1 MTRHLLGIDAGNT
14 VVKAVLFDLDGRM
27 LARAA
32 LDGQSRHPQPG
43 HVERDIAEL
52 WSNAALVI
60 RRCLEEGGV
69 SGSDVA
75 AVGTAGHGN
84 GLYLLD
90 KSNAPLLGIQSID
103 NRAAELAA
111 DMRDWVG
118 DTVYPLCL
126 QKPWPAQTATL
137 LAWIKRNRPDLYA
150 SAGTALLCKD
160 VMTFALTGERVSDYS
175 DMSGA
180 GLLRLPQRGYDRTL
194 LGDYGLEDA
203 AHLLPP
209 LVESDAVAG
218 TVTEKMASASG
229 LAAGTPVAGG
239 LFDVVASMIGS
250 GAHGVGEAAIVAGTW
265 GINQIVREK
274 PLVDDRIFHAST
286 WRPDR
291 YIAIESS
298 ATSAVNLEWYVRE
311 FGNGHGAAAFEA
323 CNDLVASVAFSAELP
338 LFHPFLFGSATHPD
352 ARGGFFGLS
361 GWHGKAEMLYAIYE
375 GVVFEHRRHIERL
388 RAAGASFETA
398 ALSGGGSRSTV
409 WCQMFADIIGVPV
422 TVAECQETGALG
434 AAIAAGVAA
443 GVFASL
449 EEGMAR
455 MVRLQSRFA
464 PRDKHQALRE
474 ARYRLYCDLAEQM
487 PAHWRRYRQEA
498 SRGGDQA

>member
-1 MTRHLLGIDAGNT
+1 MSYLLGIDAGNT

-52 WSNAALVI
+52 WRNAAVVI
-60 RRCLEEGGV
+60 RRCLEEAGV
-69 SGSDVA
+69 SGAEVA
-75 AVGTAGHGN
+75 AIGTAGHGN

-90 KSNAPLLGIQSID
+90 TDNQPLIGIQSID

-118 DTVYPLCL
+118 DAVYPLCL

-137 LAWIKRNRPDLYA
+137 LAWVKRHRPEIYA
-150 SAGTALLCKD
+150 KAGTVLLCKD

-175 DMSGA
+175 DMSGC
-180 GLLRLPQRGYDRTL
+180 GLLRLPQRGYDRAL

-203 AHLLPP
+203 AHLLPA

-218 TVTEKMASASG
+218 HITEQMADASG
-229 LAAGTPVAGG
+229 LTAGTPVAGG
-239 LFDVVASMIGS
+239 FFDVVASMIGS
-250 GAHGVGEAAIVAGTW
+250 GAHDIGEAAIVAGTW
-265 GINQIVREK
+265 GINQVVRGS

-311 FGNGHGAAAFEA
+311 FGDGHGPAAFEA
-323 CNDLVASVAFSAELP
+323 CNQLVATVTPGVELP

-352 ARGGFFGLS
+352 ARGGFFGLA
-361 GWHGKAEMLYAIYE
+361 GWHGKAEMLYALYE
-375 GVVFEHRRHIERL
+375 GVAFEHRRHIERL

-434 AAIAAGVAA
+434 AAIAGGVAG

-449 EEGMAR
+449 EEGIAR

-464 PRDKHQALRE
+464 PTNEHRALRE

-487 PAHWRRYRQEA
+487 PARWRRYRQEA
-498 SRGGDQA
+498 GQA